1 MNIIQ
6 VGRPAVSRYHD
17 HRRFYMT
24 DEGVNYDVHDLPC
37 GELDLT
43 LGGFMALSG
52 TENLGVCAEQEE
64 SDIADVDSDEEEEEC
79 NLVTFVDY
87 TASSSSASASSST

>member
-6 VGRPAVSRYHD
+6 VGRPAVSRYHN

-24 DEGVNYDVHDLPC
+24 DEGVNYDVHDFPC
-37 GELDLT
+37 GELGLK

-52 TENLGVCAEQEE
+52 TENLGVYAEQEE
-64 SDIADVDSDEEEEEC
+64 SDVADVDSDEEEEEC
-79 NLVTFVDY
+79 DFVDR
-87 TASSSSASASSST
+87 TASFSSASSSSST